1 MGCGAIAQAHAR
13 AISVTRN
20 ARLSALFDVDMARA
34 ESLRV
39 TYFPDARLAGSYR
52 EVAELADVAIVAVP
66 NVYHAKVTN
75 SLLKEGTHIL
85 CEKPLAISS
94 SDAREMVSMAE
105 EVGRV
110 LACGL
115 VRRFFGSTAL
125 VAKALRQGIIGRP
138 LRFEAHESVWNWP
151 MSRAVFDRRASGG
164 GALIDLAPH
173 IFDLLEVWL
182 GTLEIAD
189 YRDDSR
195 GGVEA
200 VALIKA
206 RSKSEG
212 GDVSGEVFLSRAYK
226 AVNRTRIICERGY
239 IDVDPHKLDSIRVV
253 YKSGSDEFVMTARA
267 DEHDPF
273 ARQLS
278 NFIEAVEVGEDR
290 LATASSAVRAI
301 ELIESCYRMRQF
313 LPEPW
318 TTGLNRDRKDCYEPR
333 RNEDDGEKNRSNL
346 FLSSRSSFLRGSDVC
361 PHVVGFDSETG
372 GVGRSDAWPAYE
384 KILVTGA
391 AGSVGSRLVEM
402 WADRGC
408 LDQIRCMARGY
419 RTAAR
424 IMRFPADVAEADLL
438 DRAAVRKAAHGCDA
452 IIHLGVG
459 EQAERETQII
469 VDVARELG
477 VRRFI
482 HLSTAA
488 VYGRLIPRSVEEL
501 QEDTKVVK
509 TGEPYADQ
517 KAKAE
522 QMVVN
527 ACEGGLEGVILRP
540 HIVYGPGLRWSAEL
554 MALLA
559 ESKAPILEDGG
570 WLNLIYVDDLVE
582 AIRLA
587 LGAGNGFGKPIF
599 VTDGAPLRWSQ
610 YIAAHASLIGVN
622 PELITSHD
630 VAEPDRN
637 WREWLRDSIAAML
650 PVFRSDE
657 FRRFVFESPAA
668 QSFLFPAY
676 LKMRNWSAVRPYVE
690 RMRAGRGA
698 VNADAPATKRF
709 DGMWTALQL
718 SEARLSSSRAES
730 LLGFRARV
738 DFSEGLRRAALW
750 FALYNYDTRASL

>member
-1 MGCGAIAQAHAR
+1 VGCGAIAQAHAR
-13 AISVTRN
+13 AISATRN
-20 ARLSALFDVDMARA
+20 ARLSALFDVDSARA

-39 TYFPDARLAGSYR
+39 TYSPDARLAGSYR
-52 EVAELADVAIVAVP
+52 EVAELADAAIVAVP
-66 NVYHAKVTN
+66 NVYHAEVTN

-115 VRRFFGSTAL
+115 VRRFFGSTTL
-125 VAKALRQGIIGRP
+125 VTKALRRGIIGRP
-138 LRFEAHESVWNWP
+138 LRFEARESVWNWP
-151 MSRAVFDRRASGG
+151 MSRAAFDRRASGG
-164 GALIDLAPH
+164 GSLIDLAPH
-173 IFDLLEVWL
+173 VFDLLEAWL
-182 GTLEIAD
+182 GPLEIAE
-189 YRDDSR
+189 YLDDSR

-200 VALIKA
+200 VAMIKA

-253 YKSGSDEFVMTARA
+253 YKTGSDEFVMTARA
-267 DEHDPF
+267 DERDPF
-273 ARQLS
+273 AGQLS

-301 ELIESCYRMRQF
+301 ELVESCYRMRKS

-318 TTGLNRDRKDCYEPR
+318 AVGLVT
-333 RNEDDGEKNRSNL
+333 
-346 FLSSRSSFLRGSDVC
+346 GSD
-361 PHVVGFDSETG
+361 GQG
-372 GVGRSDAWPAYE
+372 DAWPVYE

-391 AGSVGSRLVEM
+391 VGSVGSRLVEM

-424 IMRFPADVAEADLL
+424 IMRFPADMAEADLL

-477 VRRFI
+477 VRRFV

-522 QMVVN
+522 QLVIK

-559 ESKAPILEDGG
+559 EGKVPILTDGG
-570 WLNLIYVDDLVE
+570 WLNLIYIDDLVE

-587 LGAGNGFGKPIF
+587 LVARNGFGKPMF

-610 YIAAHASLIGVN
+610 YITAHASLIGVS
-622 PELITSHD
+622 PELITGSD
-630 VAEPDRN
+630 VKGPDRN
-637 WREWLRDSIAAML
+637 LREWLRDSVSPLL

-657 FRRFVFESPAA
+657 FRSFVFESPAA

-676 LKMRNWSAVRPYVE
+676 LKMRNWSVVRPYVE
-690 RMRAGRGA
+690 RMRAGRGS
-698 VNADAPATKRF
+698 VNADAPAGKRF
-709 DGMWTALQL
+709 DEMWTALQL
-718 SEARLSSSRAES
+718 SEARLSSSQAES
-730 LLGFRARV
+730 MLGFRARA
-738 DFSEGLRRAALW
+738 DFSEGLRRAAMW
-750 FALYNYDTRASL
+750 FALYGYDTRASL

>member
-1 MGCGAIAQAHAR
+1 MK
-13 AISVTRN
+13 
-20 ARLSALFDVDMARA
+20 
-34 ESLRV
+34 SLWRSLHPTPV
-39 TYFPDARLAGSYR
+39 KWSRWRKRSDAFWPAVWFAGSSVNRVGDEGASTGDYWPSASIR
-52 EVAELADVAIVAVP
+52 GARIRVELADEPSGVRSA
-66 NVYHAKVTN
+66 
-75 SLLKEGTHIL
+75 SL
-85 CEKPLAISS
+85 
-94 SDAREMVSMAE
+94 
-105 EVGRV
+105 
-110 LACGL
+110 
-115 VRRFFGSTAL
+115 RRGS
-125 VAKALRQGIIGRP
+125 VDG
-138 LRFEAHESVWNWP
+138 
-151 MSRAVFDRRASGG
+151 SG
-164 GALIDLAPH
+164 AH

-239 IDVDPHKLDSIRVV
+239 IDVDPHKLDSIIVV
-253 YKSGSDEFVMTARA
+253 YKTESDEFVMTARA
-267 DEHDPF
+267 DERDPF

-301 ELIESCYRMRQF
+301 ELVESCYGMRQS

-318 TTGLNRDRKDCYEPR
+318 TTGLNRYRKDCYEAR

-372 GVGRSDAWPAYE
+372 GVGRSDVWPAYE

-477 VRRFI
+477 VRRFV

-527 ACEGGLEGVILRP
+527 ACRRGIGRRHSQAAYSIRP
-540 HIVYGPGLRWSAEL
+540 G
-554 MALLA
+554 
-559 ESKAPILEDGG
+559 
-570 WLNLIYVDDLVE
+570 
-582 AIRLA
+582 
-587 LGAGNGFGKPIF
+587 
-599 VTDGAPLRWSQ
+599 
-610 YIAAHASLIGVN
+610 
-622 PELITSHD
+622 
-630 VAEPDRN
+630 
-637 WREWLRDSIAAML
+637 
-650 PVFRSDE
+650 
-657 FRRFVFESPAA
+657 
-668 QSFLFPAY
+668 
-676 LKMRNWSAVRPYVE
+676 
-690 RMRAGRGA
+690 
-698 VNADAPATKRF
+698 
-709 DGMWTALQL
+709 
-718 SEARLSSSRAES
+718 
-730 LLGFRARV
+730 
-738 DFSEGLRRAALW
+738 AALE
-750 FALYNYDTRASL
+750 R